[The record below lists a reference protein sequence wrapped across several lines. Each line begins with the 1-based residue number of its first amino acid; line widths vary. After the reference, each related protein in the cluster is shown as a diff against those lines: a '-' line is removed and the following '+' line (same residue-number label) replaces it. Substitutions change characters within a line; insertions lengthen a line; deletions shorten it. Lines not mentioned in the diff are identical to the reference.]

1 LINTTKLSE
10 YLMADLVKK
19 AHSKTEFSNAQLA
32 EFSKCL
38 NDPYYFLNNYF
49 IIQHPTRGS
58 INYKAYPYQDELVNS
73 YHNYRY
79 SISMLGRQMGKSTT
93 AAGYLLWYAMFIPD
107 QTILIAAH
115 KGSGALEI
123 MHRIRYAYELC
134 PDFLRPGVV
143 SYNKGSIEFDNGSRI
158 IAQATTENT
167 GRGLSISL
175 LYADEFAFVRPSIAT
190 EFWTSISPTLA
201 TGGKAIITSTP
212 NLDDDQFALIWQG
225 ANKKMDSYGNE
236 TEVGINGF
244 RPYIATWDQ
253 HPDRDANWAV
263 EEQGRVGEERFRR
276 EHNCEFI
283 AFDETLV
290 NSIKLSEI
298 RGIEPLHKTGQ
309 IRWYDTIKKDQTY
322 VVGLDPA
329 MGTGGD
335 NAAIQVWSLPELN
348 QVAEWQNNR
357 TDVRGQIKT
366 LHDIL
371 TILRDEM
378 RELGNH
384 SPEIYWSVE
393 NNSLGEA
400 ALIVIEEMDEDKFPG
415 EFLHEPK
422 KRGIQKAIRKGF
434 STTYK
439 TKITACMKMKSWIET
454 DKMTPLSRNLI
465 RELKTFISKGKSFE
479 AKTGETDD
487 LVASTLLCVRQIQVI
502 SHFDEQYEE
511 ILGESLDDEGYDMD
525 PLPILF

>member
-1 LINTTKLSE
+1 
-10 YLMADLVKK
+10 MADLTKR
-19 AHSKTEFSNAQLA
+19 AYSKTEYTNQQLA
-32 EFSKCL
+32 EFSKCMD
-38 NDPYYFLNNYF
+38 DPYYFLNQYYM
-49 IIQHPTRGS
+49 IQHPTKGS

-79 SISMLGRQMGKSTT
+79 SVSMLGRQMGKSTT
-93 AAGYLLWYAMFIPD
+93 AAGYLLWYAMFNSD
-107 QTILIAAH
+107 QTVLIAAH
-115 KGSGALEI
+115 KYSGAQEI
-123 MHRIRYAYELC
+123 MHRIRYAYEMC
-134 PDFLRPGVV
+134 PDFIRAGVT

-175 LYADEFAFVRPSIAT
+175 LYCDEFAFVRPTIAT

-225 ANKKMDSYGNE
+225 ANRRIDSYGNA
-236 TEVGINGF
+236 TDVGINGF
-244 RPYIATWDQ
+244 RPYMSIWSE
-253 HPDRDANWAV
+253 HPDRDDKWAA
-263 EEQGRVGEERFRR
+263 EEIGRVGEERFRR

-290 NSIKLSEI
+290 DSIKLSEMK
-298 RGIEPLHKTGQ
+298 GVEPKLKTGQ
-309 IRWYDTIKKDQTY
+309 VRWYEPIKKDQTY

-335 NAAIQVWSLPELN
+335 NAAIQVWSLPELK
-348 QVAEWQNNR
+348 QVAEWQHNK
-357 TDVRGQIKT
+357 TDIRGQVKT
-366 LHDIL
+366 MHDVL
-371 TILRDEM
+371 TIIRDEL
-378 RELGNH
+378 RELGAQT
-384 SPEIYWSVE
+384 PEIYWSVE

-434 STTYK
+434 TTTYK

-454 DKMTPLSRNLI
+454 GKMTPNSKNLI
-465 RELKTFISKGKSFE
+465 RELKTFIAKGKSFE

-487 LVASTLLCVRQIQVI
+487 LVAATLLCVRQIQVI

-511 ILGESLDDEGYDMD
+511 ILGESLGDDGYDLD
-525 PLPILF
+525 PLPVVF

>member
-1 LINTTKLSE
+1 
-10 YLMADLVKK
+10 MADLTKK
-19 AHSKTEFSNAQLA
+19 AYSKTQFTNEQLL
-32 EFSKCL
+32 EFSKCIE
-38 NDPYYFLNNYF
+38 DPYHFLNNYF
-49 IIQHPTRGS
+49 TIQHPTKGS
-58 INYKAYPYQDELVNS
+58 MIYKAYDYQNELVNS

-115 KGSGALEI
+115 KYAGAQEI
-123 MHRIRYAYELC
+123 MHRIRFAYEMC
-134 PDFLRPGVV
+134 PDYIRCGVTN
-143 SYNKGSIEFDNGSRI
+143 YNKGSIEFDNGSRI
-158 IAQATTENT
+158 MAQATTENT

-175 LYADEFAFVRPSIAT
+175 LYADEFAFVRPNIAT

-225 ANKKMDSYGNE
+225 ANKTIDAYGNE
-236 TEVGINGF
+236 TELGINGF
-244 RPYIATWDQ
+244 RPYQAIWNQ
-253 HPDRDANWAV
+253 HPDRDKKWAV
-263 EEQGRVGEERFRR
+263 EERGRVGEERFLR
-276 EHNCEFI
+276 EHECQFI

-290 NSIKLSEI
+290 DSIKLSQFK
-298 RGIEPLHKTGQ
+298 GIEPKSKTGQ
-309 IRWYDTIKKDQTY
+309 IRWYDEIKKGCTY
-322 VVGLDPA
+322 IVGLDPA

-335 NAAIQVWSLPELN
+335 NAAIQVWSLPEMR

-357 TDVRGQIKT
+357 TDIRGQVKT

-371 TILRDEM
+371 TIIKDELK
-378 RELGNH
+378 ELNDPGT
-384 SPEIYWSVE
+384 EIYWSVE

-422 KRGIQKAIRKGF
+422 KRGIQKSIRKGF

-439 TKITACMKMKSWIET
+439 TKITACMKMKSWMESG
-454 DKMTPLSRNLI
+454 KMEPFSRNLI
-465 RELKTFISKGKSFE
+465 RELKTFIAKGKSFE

-487 LVASTLLCVRQIQVI
+487 LVSATLLCVRQIQVI
-502 SHFDEQYEE
+502 SRFDEQYEE
-511 ILGESLDDEGYDMD
+511 LLGESLDNDSYDDD
-525 PLPILF
+525 PLPIVI

>member
-1 LINTTKLSE
+1 
-10 YLMADLVKK
+10 MADLTKR
-19 AHSKTEFSNAQLA
+19 AYSKTEYTNQQLA
-32 EFSKCL
+32 EFSKCMD
-38 NDPYYFLNNYF
+38 DPYYFLNQYYM
-49 IIQHPTRGS
+49 IQHPTKGS

-79 SISMLGRQMGKSTT
+79 SVSMLGRQMGKSTT
-93 AAGYLLWYAMFIPD
+93 AAGYLLWYAMFNSD
-107 QTILIAAH
+107 QTVLIAAH
-115 KGSGALEI
+115 KYSGAQEI
-123 MHRIRYAYELC
+123 MHRIRYAYEMC
-134 PDFLRPGVV
+134 PDFIRAGVT

-175 LYADEFAFVRPSIAT
+175 LYCDEFAFVRPTIAT

-225 ANKKMDSYGNE
+225 ANRRIDSYGNA
-236 TEVGINGF
+236 TDVGINGF
-244 RPYIATWDQ
+244 RPYMSIWSE
-253 HPDRDANWAV
+253 HPDRDDKWAA
-263 EEQGRVGEERFRR
+263 EEMGRVGEERFRR

-290 NSIKLSEI
+290 DSIKLSEMK
-298 RGIEPLHKTGQ
+298 GVEPKLKTGQ
-309 IRWYDTIKKDQTY
+309 VRWYEPIKKDQTY

-335 NAAIQVWSLPELN
+335 NAAIQVWSLPELK
-348 QVAEWQNNR
+348 QVAEWQHNK
-357 TDVRGQIKT
+357 TDVRGQVKT
-366 LHDIL
+366 MHDVL
-371 TILRDEM
+371 TIIRDEL
-378 RELGNH
+378 RELGAQT
-384 SPEIYWSVE
+384 PEIYWSVE

-434 STTYK
+434 TTTYK

-454 DKMTPLSRNLI
+454 GKMTPNSKNLI
-465 RELKTFISKGKSFE
+465 RELKTFIAKGKSFE

-487 LVASTLLCVRQIQVI
+487 LVAATLLCVRQIQVI

-511 ILGESLDDEGYDMD
+511 ILGESLGDEGYDLD
-525 PLPILF
+525 PLPVVF

>member
-1 LINTTKLSE
+1 
-10 YLMADLVKK
+10 MADLTKR
-19 AHSKTEFSNAQLA
+19 AYAKTEYTDSQLL
-32 EFSKCL
+32 EFSKCF
-38 NDPYYFLNNYF
+38 DPYYFLNTYF
-49 IIQHPTRGS
+49 TIQHPTKGS
-58 INYKAYPYQDELVNS
+58 MIYKAYEYQDELVNS

-93 AAGYLLWYAMFIPD
+93 AAGYLLWYGMFVPD

-115 KGSGALEI
+115 KYSGAQEI
-123 MHRIRYAYELC
+123 MHRIRYAYEMC
-134 PDFLRPGVV
+134 PDHIRCGVV

-175 LYADEFAFVRPSIAT
+175 LYADEFAFVRPTIAK

-225 ANKKMDSYGNE
+225 ANKRIDAYGNE
-236 TEVGINGF
+236 TVVGVNGF
-244 RPYIATWDQ
+244 KPYMAVWSQ
-253 HPDRDANWAV
+253 HPDRDDTWAA
-263 EEQGRVGEERFRR
+263 EEKGRVGEERFRR

-290 NSIKLSEI
+290 DSIKLSQYK
-298 RGIEPLHKTGQ
+298 GIEPKHRTGQ
-309 IRWYDTIKKDQTY
+309 IRWYDSIKKGNTY

-335 NAAIQVWSLPELN
+335 NAAIEVWSLPEMN
-348 QVAEWQNNR
+348 QVAEWQHNK
-357 TDVRGQIKT
+357 TDIRGQVRT

-371 TILRDEM
+371 TIIYQEL
-378 RELGNH
+378 RELGDNQ
-384 SPEIYWSVE
+384 PELYWSVE

-400 ALIVIEEMDEDKFPG
+400 ALIVIDEMDEDKFPG

-422 KRGIQKAIRKGF
+422 KRGVQRAIRKGF
-434 STTYK
+434 TTTYK
-439 TKITACMKMKSWIET
+439 TKITACMKMKAWMES
-454 DKMTPLSRNLI
+454 DKMTPLSKNLI
-465 RELKTFISKGKSFE
+465 RELKTFVASGKSYE
-479 AKTGETDD
+479 AKLGETDD
-487 LVASTLLCVRQIQVI
+487 LVSATLLCVRQIQVI
-502 SHFDEQYEE
+502 TRFDEQYEQL
-511 ILGESLDDEGYDMD
+511 LGESLDSDEGYDD
-525 PLPILF
+525 EPLPVVF

>member
-1 LINTTKLSE
+1 
-10 YLMADLVKK
+10 MADLTKQAYK
-19 AHSKTEFSNAQLA
+19 NTEFTDAQLS
-32 EFSKCL
+32 EFSQCID
-38 NDPYYFLNNYF
+38 NPSYFLNTYF
-49 IIQHPTRGS
+49 TIQHPTKGS
-58 INYKAYPYQDELVNS
+58 MIYKAYEYQNELVNS

-93 AAGYLLWYAMFIPD
+93 AAGYLLWYAMFVPD

-115 KGSGALEI
+115 KYSGAQEI

-134 PDFLRPGVV
+134 PDYIRCGVI

-175 LYADEFAFVRPSIAT
+175 LYADEFAFVRPTIAK

-225 ANKKMDSYGNE
+225 GIKTVDEFGNE
-236 TEVGINGF
+236 TEVGVNGF
-244 RPYIATWDQ
+244 RAYKAVWSQ
-253 HPDRDANWAV
+253 HPDRDDKWAS
-263 EEQGRVGEERFRR
+263 EEKGRVGVERFLR
-276 EHNCEFI
+276 EHECEFV

-290 NSIKLSEI
+290 DSVKLSQF
-298 RGIEPLHKTGQ
+298 RGIEPLRKTGQ
-309 IRWYDTIKKDQTY
+309 IRWYDSIKKGNTY

-335 NAAIQVWSLPELN
+335 NAAIQVWSLPEMN
-348 QVAEWQNNR
+348 QVAEWQHNK
-357 TDVRGQIKT
+357 TDMRGQVKT
-366 LHDIL
+366 LYDIL
-371 TILRDEM
+371 HILKEELK
-378 RELGNH
+378 ELGNK

-400 ALIVIEEMDEDKFPG
+400 ALILIEEMDEDKFPG

-422 KRGIQKAIRKGF
+422 KRGASRSIRKGF
-434 STTYK
+434 TTTYK
-439 TKITACMKMKSWIET
+439 TKITACMKMKSWIES
-454 DKMTPLSRNLI
+454 DKMTPISKNLI
-465 RELKTFISKGKSFE
+465 REFKTFVAKGKSYE
-479 AKTGETDD
+479 AKLGETDD
-487 LVASTLLCVRQIQVI
+487 LVSATLLCVRQIQVI
-502 SHFDEQYEE
+502 SRFDEQYESL
-511 ILGESLDDEGYDMD
+511 LGESLDTNDDYDE
-525 PLPILF
+525 PLPMVF

>member
-1 LINTTKLSE
+1 
-10 YLMADLVKK
+10 MADLTKK
-19 AHSKTEFSNAQLA
+19 AYSKTQFTNEQLL
-32 EFSKCL
+32 EFSKCIE
-38 NDPYYFLNNYF
+38 DPYHFLNNYF
-49 IIQHPTRGS
+49 TIQHPTKGS
-58 INYKAYPYQDELVNS
+58 MIYKAYDYQDELVNS

-115 KGSGALEI
+115 KYAGAQEI
-123 MHRIRYAYELC
+123 MHRIRFAYEMC
-134 PDFLRPGVV
+134 PDYIRCGVTN
-143 SYNKGSIEFDNGSRI
+143 YNKGSIEFDNGSRI
-158 IAQATTENT
+158 MAQATTENT

-175 LYADEFAFVRPSIAT
+175 LYADEFAFVRPNIAT

-225 ANKKMDSYGNE
+225 ANKTIDAYGNE
-236 TEVGINGF
+236 TDIGINGF
-244 RPYIATWDQ
+244 RPYQAIWNQ
-253 HPDRDANWAV
+253 HPDRDKKWAV
-263 EEQGRVGEERFRR
+263 EERGRVGEERFLR
-276 EHNCEFI
+276 EHECQFI

-290 NSIKLSEI
+290 DSIKLSQFK
-298 RGIEPLHKTGQ
+298 GIEPKSKTGQ
-309 IRWYDTIKKDQTY
+309 IRWYDEIKKGCTY
-322 VVGLDPA
+322 IVGLDPA

-335 NAAIQVWSLPELN
+335 NAAIQVWSLPEMR

-357 TDVRGQIKT
+357 TDIRGQVKT

-371 TILRDEM
+371 TIIKDEL
-378 RELGNH
+378 RELNDPGT
-384 SPEIYWSVE
+384 EIYWSVE

-422 KRGIQKAIRKGF
+422 KRGIQKSIRKGF

-439 TKITACMKMKSWIET
+439 TKITACMKMKSWMESG
-454 DKMTPLSRNLI
+454 KMEPFSRNLI
-465 RELKTFISKGKSFE
+465 RELKTFIAKGKSFE

-487 LVASTLLCVRQIQVI
+487 LVSATLLCVRQIQVI
-502 SHFDEQYEE
+502 SRFDEQYEE
-511 ILGESLDDEGYDMD
+511 LLGESLDNDSYDDD
-525 PLPILF
+525 PLPIVI